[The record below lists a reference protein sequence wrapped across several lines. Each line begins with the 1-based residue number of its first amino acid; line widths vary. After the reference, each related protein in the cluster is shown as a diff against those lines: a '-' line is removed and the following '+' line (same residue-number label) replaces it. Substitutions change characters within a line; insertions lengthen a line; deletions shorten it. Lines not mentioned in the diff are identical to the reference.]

1 MQPLTVFT
9 KIKASLVEWGCGYCS
24 LKDSGPLNFHRNWSS
39 AMVDLIRTSKEGVLK
54 DILKEFSYD
63 GPDNGHL
70 QNLSRLVGG
79 FVLHVDGSSM
89 CRRLPWCNQLGILA
103 DFIALEVW
111 FFVQRKFGT
120 CKVANL
126 IIFKRW
132 KWGLLI
138 YSSADRRVPQLISQL
153 VRTWLC
159 DLEYVSSS
167 LLCSTTKVSGLVGS
181 GWLDF

>member
-1 MQPLTVFT
+1 MGMWVLQLEGFRAIEFSQKLEFSYGGPH
-9 KIKASLVEWGCGYCS
+9 
-24 LKDSGPLNFHRNWSS
+24 KD
-39 AMVDLIRTSKEGVLK
+39 TSKEGVLK

-63 GPDNGHL
+63 GPDNRHL
-70 QNLSRLVGG
+70 QNLSRLVVG

-138 YSSADRRVPQLISQL
+138 YSLLKEGVPSWYLS
-153 VRTWLC
+153 WLEHGC
-159 DLEYVSSS
+159 VI
-167 LLCSTTKVSGLVGS
+167 
-181 GWLDF
+181 